1 MRLMLDSHVLLW
13 WMETTGVPLSHRVK
27 GVVDAS
33 DGVFVSAASVWE
45 LEIKRQAGRLELG
58 SFTWPMLDE
67 RATEILPIGRDDA
80 LAAAALPLIHRDPF
94 DRMIVAQAMRRELTL
109 VTRDRALSR
118 YGVPIIEA

>member
-1 MRLMLDSHVLLW
+1 
-13 WMETTGVPLSHRVK
+13 
-27 GVVDAS
+27 
-33 DGVFVSAASVWE
+33 
-45 LEIKRQAGRLELG
+45 
-58 SFTWPMLDE
+58 MLDE
-67 RATEILPIGRDDA
+67 RATEILSIDRDDA